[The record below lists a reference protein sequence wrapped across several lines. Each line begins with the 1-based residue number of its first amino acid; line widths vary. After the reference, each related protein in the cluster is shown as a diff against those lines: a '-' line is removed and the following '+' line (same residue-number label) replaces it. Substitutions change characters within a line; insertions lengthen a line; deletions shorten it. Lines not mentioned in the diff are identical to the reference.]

1 LGKNADADREL
12 QVAGQLEQG
21 QNSKP

>member
-12 QVAGQLEQG
+12 QMAGQLEQS